1 MKPLFV
7 ICFLLIVFSSYCQE
21 QEWELKRNTN
31 NIQVYTRE
39 LDSTKIN
46 EYKAILKVNTS
57 LEKVLEVLTDGNG
70 LKNWNYKTPE
80 SELIAKISETEF
92 IVWMQNDLPWPI
104 SDRDNISRV
113 TINQISEEVYKIDIS
128 PADSTY
134 IKANK
139 NVIRMDNFKG
149 NWLIRNVD
157 KNTVEITQ
165 QMYGDP
171 NGNLPAWLINS
182 ILTTFPYHSFEK
194 LKGIL
199 EN

>member
-1 MKPLFV
+1 MKLLFV

-113 TINQISEEVYKIDIS
+113 TINQVSEEVYKIDIS

-171 NGNLPAWLINS
+171 NGSLPAWLINS

>member
-1 MKPLFV
+1 MKLLFV

-113 TINQISEEVYKIDIS
+113 TINQVSEEVYKIDIS